1 MSSVN
6 NYLRKQVDANNF
18 SSSASNQSSFE
29 VDQRPLS
36 EYDNLQNITTT
47 SSSNNSNNTLQT
59 HFPLADIKFHF
70 DDFPSST
77 GMSSSLQNSNSNNH
91 SNATTFIPSN
101 RPQYENVVDT
111 LQMRDDDNSLAKIEQ
126 VDGHVLSPNHR
137 PAISEAKSSFFGIH
151 MQSTVKN
158 DDMEMLIED
167 CRDIRIISD
176 DVQYENLNNENYDK
190 GQVSATS
197 SASGSSS
204 VTATPTSSPNR
215 GDRSNSRK
223 NSEGS
228 NRSKS
233 PKFILPEMT
242 ASSQGTPSQ
251 VSSYCSLYTI
261 IIDCHLS

>member
-47 SSSNNSNNTLQT
+47 SSSSNNNNTLQT

-77 GMSSSLQNSNSNNH
+77 GMSSSMQNSNSNNH
-91 SNATTFIPSN
+91 NNAITSIPSH
-101 RPQYENVVDT
+101 RPQYENVIDT
-111 LQMRDDDNSLAKIEQ
+111 LQMRDDDNSFENIEQ
-126 VDGHVLSPNHR
+126 IDGHVLSPTNHR

-176 DVQYENLNNENYDK
+176 EVQYVNLNNENDDK

-215 GDRSNSRK
+215 DDRSNSRK

-233 PKFILPEMT
+233 PKFILPDMS
-242 ASSQGTPSQ
+242 ASLQGTPSQ
-251 VSSYCSLYTI
+251 VSSI
-261 IIDCHLS
+261 R